1 MTTKPSLILTNARLA
16 IGVVIPLITVLFF
29 FFQLQTDILANADHI
44 DRNTA
49 SITKMENKL
58 EGMEASMNELVVD
71 IRVMTVQM
79 NTMIKSMERM
89 EKKLEKQ

>member
-1 MTTKPSLILTNARLA
+1 MNSKSNAFLANTRLA
-16 IGVVIPLITVLFF
+16 MGIIIPLITVLFF

-44 DRNTA
+44 DRNTV
-49 SITKMENKL
+49 SIVKMENKL

-89 EKKLEKQ
+89 EKKLEKH

>member
-1 MTTKPSLILTNARLA
+1 MATTPSTILTNARLA
-16 IGVVIPLITVLFF
+16 IGVIVPLITVLFF
-29 FFQLQTDILANADHI
+29 FFQLQTDIKANSEHI

-58 EGMEASMNELVVD
+58 EGLEESMNELLVD

-79 NTMIKSMERM
+79 DTMMKTMERM
-89 EKKLEKQ
+89 EKKLEKE